1 MSERVSAL
9 DESIND
15 PQPTLPDE
23 GRRALVV
30 LLSNR
35 VLMRSRNATAWKGLV
50 DHEPEITER
59 LADLFLS
66 LAIDHDRGVAFKRQM
81 DVEGAPRLLRRET
94 KELSR
99 DASLLLLHLTQQCA
113 YSDPATEPTV
123 TSEQIGEFLRT
134 FRGDHD
140 NDEQRFERR
149 VHAAINALA
158 KPWNLLIPDPA
169 AEGTFTISAVVPMLL
184 GVDEVLRLEGI
195 YRDAMRHADV
205 DAGYERV
212 TS

>member
-1 MSERVSAL
+1 MSEPAAFI
-9 DESIND
+9 DGNFID
-15 PQPTLPDE
+15 PQPGLPDA
-23 GRRALVV
+23 GRRALVA

-35 VLMRSRNATAWKGLV
+35 VLMRSRNAIAWKGLV
-50 DHEPEITER
+50 DHEPEITDR
-59 LADLFLS
+59 LADLYLN

-81 DVEGAPRLLRRET
+81 DIDGAPRLLRREN

-113 YSDPATEPTV
+113 YGDPTSDPVV

-149 VHAAINALA
+149 INAAINALT

-169 AEGTFTISAVVPMLL
+169 AEGTFTISAVVPMIL

-195 YRDAMRHADV
+195 YRAAIQHA
-205 DAGYERV
+205 GLLHG
-212 TS
+212 